1 MGKVN
6 QKTIK
11 SDFFTLEEFTRST
24 TAKRLKIDNT
34 PSNDIIR
41 NIQYGEVIRN
51 LQYGVQMVL
60 DPLRRI
66 LQAPIIITSGYRCA
80 ALNKAVGGVANSWHT
95 KGNAADLRIKD
106 EEEAKAIFQVLK
118 TLPSVDTVLFEHSS
132 TSIWMHVQW
141 DMEKTPRHH
150 FNFNFQAK

>member
-1 MGKVN
+1 MGKAIN

-11 SDFFTLEEFTRST
+11 SDFFTLEEFTRSS

-34 PSNDIIR
+34 PSDEVVR
-41 NIQYGEVIRN
+41 NI
-51 LQYGVQMVL
+51 QYGVQMVL

-66 LQAPIIITSGYRCA
+66 LQTPIIITSGYRCA
-80 ALNKAVGGVANSWHT
+80 TLNKAVGGVTNSWHT
-95 KGNAADLRIKD
+95 KGNAADLRVKD

-118 TLPSVDTVLFEHSS
+118 TLPSVDTVLFEHST

-141 DMEKTPRHH
+141 DMERTPRHH
-150 FNFNFQAK
+150 YNFNYVAK

>member
-11 SDFFTLEEFTRST
+11 SDFFSLEEFTRSS

-34 PSNDIIR
+34 PSDEVVR
-41 NIQYGEVIRN
+41 NI
-51 LQYGVQMVL
+51 QYGVQMVL

-66 LQAPIIITSGYRCA
+66 IRSPIIITSGFRCS
-80 ALNKAVGGVANSWHT
+80 ALNKAVGGVTNSWHT
-95 KGNAADLRIKD
+95 KGNAADIRISD
-106 EEEAKAIFQVLK
+106 EEEAETIFQALK
-118 TLPSVDTVLFEHSS
+118 TLPSVDTVLFEHSA
-132 TSIWMHVQW
+132 TAIWMHVQW

-150 FNFNFQAK
+150 FNFNYQVK

>member
-1 MGKVN
+1 MAKVIN

-34 PSNDIIR
+34 PDDVVIR
-41 NIQYGEVIRN
+41 NI
-51 LQYGVQMVL
+51 QYGVQMVL

-66 LQAPIIITSGYRCA
+66 LQTPIIITSGYRCA
-80 ALNKAVGGVANSWHT
+80 KLNKAVGGMANSWHT

-106 EEEAKAIFQVLK
+106 EEEAKAIFQILK
-118 TLPSVDTVLFEHSS
+118 TLPSVDTVLFEHS
-132 TSIWMHVQW
+132 TTAIWIHVQW
-141 DMEKTPRHH
+141 DMERTPRHH
-150 FNFNFQAK
+150 FNFNYQAK

>member
-1 MGKVN
+1 MGKVTN

-24 TAKRLKIDNT
+24 TAKRLKINNAPND
-34 PSNDIIR
+34 DIIR
-41 NIQYGEVIRN
+41 NI
-51 LQYGVQMVL
+51 QYGVQMVL

-66 LQAPIIITSGYRCA
+66 LQSPIIITSGYRCA
-80 ALNKAVGGVANSWHT
+80 ELNKAVGGVVNSWHT
-95 KGNAADLRIKD
+95 KGNAADIRVKN

-118 TLPSVDTVLFEHSS
+118 TLPSVDTVLFEHSA
-132 TSIWMHVQW
+132 TSIWMHIQW

-150 FNFNFQAK
+150 FNFNYVVK

>member
-11 SDFFTLEEFTRST
+11 SDFFTLEEFTRSS

-34 PSNDIIR
+34 PCDEVVR
-41 NIQYGEVIRN
+41 NI
-51 LQYGVQMVL
+51 QYGVQMVL

-66 LQAPIIITSGYRCA
+66 IRSPIIITSGFRCS

-95 KGNAADLRIKD
+95 KGNAADIRISD
-106 EEEAKAIFQVLK
+106 EEEAETIFQALK
-118 TLPSVDTVLFEHSS
+118 TLPSVDTVLFEHSA
-132 TSIWMHVQW
+132 TAIWMHVQW

-150 FNFNFQAK
+150 FNFNYQVK

>member
-11 SDFFTLEEFTRST
+11 SDFFTLEEFTRSS

-34 PSNDIIR
+34 PSDEVVR
-41 NIQYGEVIRN
+41 NI
-51 LQYGVQMVL
+51 QYGVQMVL

-66 LQAPIIITSGYRCA
+66 IRSPIIITSGFRCS

-95 KGNAADLRIKD
+95 KGNAADIRISN
-106 EEEAKAIFQVLK
+106 EEEAKAIFQALQ
-118 TLPSVDTVLFEHSS
+118 TLPSVDTVLFEHSA
-132 TSIWMHVQW
+132 TAIWMHVQW
-141 DMEKTPRHH
+141 NMERTPRHH
-150 FNFNFQAK
+150 YNFNYQVE